1 MQPVGIGTRLFS
13 ILSTLSA
20 VVVTASSVAA
30 QAQAVTVQGVGL
42 QTPESVLYDAAEDVY
57 LVSNINGSPTA
68 ADGNGFISRIG
79 PEGQVLALKWID
91 GTVSS
96 VTLHAPKG
104 MAIVGDTL
112 YVADITAV
120 RMFDRRTG
128 QPKGSVAVPGA
139 TFLNDAA
146 AGPDGSVYA
155 TDSGFTAAFSPS
167 GSDAVYRIDRAGALT
182 TIARGTHLRNPNG
195 ITVLTDGTVLLV
207 GGGNDGELF
216 ALGPGGQRVNVRRL
230 PAGGLDGVEA
240 LPGGVLLVSSWGAS
254 AVFRVAADGRAEAVI
269 SNVRSPADIG
279 YDGKRNRVLIPLF
292 QDNRIVIQAL
302 R

>member
-1 MQPVGIGTRLFS
+1 MQPVGIATRLFS

-20 VVVTASSVAA
+20 VVVTANSVAA
-30 QAQAVTVQGVGL
+30 QAPAVTVQGVGL

-68 ADGNGFISRIG
+68 ADGNGFISRIR

-91 GTVSS
+91 GTVSG

-195 ITVLTDGTVLLV
+195 VAVMADGTILLV

-216 ALGPGGQRVNVRRL
+216 ALSRDGQRANVRRL
-230 PAGGLDGVEA
+230 PAGGLDGIVV
-240 LPGGVLLVSSWGAS
+240 LPDGALLVSSWGAS
-254 AVFRVAADGRAEAVI
+254 AVFRVAADGRAEAVV
-269 SNVRSPADIG
+269 SNIRSPADIG